1 MNDRYLDEAVGRHGL
16 GQEGPDPHPYLPGLS
31 RALLRAH
38 AQTRGARGVRPVL
51 PRLPVDPHLHD
62 ARAHRRRLGARRRA
76 GELKAVSLDVALK
89 PWRFFAAP
97 RGATGCVEFRAGS
110 FDPADRPAEIARPK
124 KRK

>member
-1 MNDRYLDEAVGRHGL
+1 MV
-16 GQEGPDPHPYLPGLS
+16 P
-31 RALLRAH
+31 
-38 AQTRGARGVRPVL
+38 
-51 PRLPVDPHLHD
+51 
-62 ARAHRRRLGARRRA
+62 
-76 GELKAVSLDVALK
+76 VSLDVSLK